1 MFSKGNWEWT
11 SDASAS
17 ITNAE
22 TGEVK
27 VTRIYTKGLK
37 VGNSAQT
44 TGFLGLHY
52 KGLKDAYVGVRFN
65 YFADLYEMFDP
76 AERVQGYK
84 AVRKLP
90 DYSIL
95 DIYGGYYFAL
105 GDMRA
110 RVAVNV
116 HNVLNDNFIRRSDE
130 RFDVQEAYGF
140 PINYNAA
147 FTLYF

>member
-1 MFSKGNWEWT
+1 
-11 SDASAS
+11 
-17 ITNAE
+17 
-22 TGEVK
+22 
-27 VTRIYTKGLK
+27 TKGLK

-44 TGFLGLHY
+44 TGYLGMHY
-52 KGLKDAYVGVRFN
+52 KGMKDAYVGVRFN

-84 AVRKLP
+84 PVRKLP
-90 DYSIL
+90 DYHIL
-95 DIYGGYYFAL
+95 DVYAGYYFSV

-110 RVAVNV
+110 RVAANV
-116 HNVLNDNFIRRSDE
+116 HNILNDRFIRRSDE

-140 PINYNAA
+140 PINYNAS